1 MNYRNRVLRY
11 IGDGGLLNKGES
23 VYCFVD
29 EGHRF
34 IVQTKRDIFGVNQII
49 FKDSARKNF
58 IIEE

>member
-1 MNYRNRVLRY
+1 MNYQNRVLRY
-11 IGDGGLLNKGES
+11 IGNGKLLNKEEV

-58 IIEE
+58 IIED